1 MNKRGGTWKRG
12 VNLEK
17 KKGIFYGWWIVVACT
32 LIMATFFT
40 LLLSCLGLFTVP
52 MTEDLGIS
60 RTAFSTF
67 STITSIL
74 GMILSP
80 VAGKVLAVR
89 DTRKIMTVS
98 LLIAVIGYTC
108 LSFVNNVV
116 LLYILAFVI
125 GTGSVFCTTVPIAVV
140 LTRWFV
146 KDRSKAMS
154 ITFAGSSIGAMIL
167 SPVISSI
174 IESLGWRMAFRIL
187 GLGMLVI
194 LVPIVFLLV
203 RSKPEDKGLKALGA
217 DEAVKAGATAEAGMT
232 GLPLRELRR
241 HATFWVY
248 VIGIFVML
256 LTMGAMYHMPAH
268 ISGSLGISA
277 DLAATFVSIY
287 SLVAIFGKLIMGA
300 VFDRFGVKAG
310 ILLGTVCMGL
320 CYVFLIIAKSFP
332 MLIVVAVFYGLG
344 SAHGTIFPPTLTSK
358 LFGSKYYSEV
368 FGFVNA
374 FASLALAVCN
384 IIMAAPYDITGSY
397 TLSWIIGLAA
407 AILATVLLFA
417 SSTGAKKLMV
427 EKASENI

>member
-1 MNKRGGTWKRG
+1 M
-12 VNLEK
+12 EK
-17 KKGIFYGWWIVVACT
+17 KKGIFYGWWIVLACT

-40 LLLSCLGLFTVP
+40 LLLSCLGLFTAPV
-52 MTEDLGIS
+52 TEDLGIS

-67 STITSIL
+67 STIMSIL

-80 VAGKVLAVR
+80 VAGKVFAKK
-89 DTRKIMTVS
+89 DTRMIMSIS

-108 LSFVNNVV
+108 LSFVNDVV
-116 LLYILAFVI
+116 LLYILALVI
-125 GTGSVFCTTVPIAVV
+125 GTGSAFCTTVPIAVV

-167 SPVISSI
+167 SPVITSI
-174 IESLGWRMAFRIL
+174 INSMGWRMAFRLL

-217 DEAVKAGATAEAGMT
+217 DDAVASGSSPAEAGQS
-232 GLPLRELRR
+232 GLPLRELRK
-241 HATFWVY
+241 HPTFWVF

-268 ISGSLGISA
+268 ITGIGISSE
-277 DLAATFVSIY
+277 LAATFVSIY
-287 SLVAIFGKLIMGA
+287 SLIAIFGKLLMGA

-320 CYVFLIIAKSFP
+320 CYVFLLIAKTFP
-332 MLIVVAVFYGLG
+332 VLIVVAVFYGLG

-358 LFGSKYYSEV
+358 LYGSKYYSEI

-374 FASLALAVCN
+374 FASLSLAVCN
-384 IIMAAPYDITGSY
+384 IIMAAPYDATGSY

-407 AILATVLLFA
+407 AVLATVLLFA
-417 SSTGAKKLMV
+417 ASSGAKKLPT
-427 EKASENI
+427 E

>member
-1 MNKRGGTWKRG
+1 M
-12 VNLEK
+12 EK
-17 KKGIFYGWWIVVACT
+17 KKGIFYGWWIVLACT

-40 LLLSCLGLFTVP
+40 LLLSCLGLFTAPV
-52 MTEDLGIS
+52 TEDLGIS

-67 STITSIL
+67 STIMSIL

-80 VAGKVLAVR
+80 VAGKVFAKH
-89 DTRKIMTVS
+89 DIRKIMTLA
-98 LLIAVIGYTC
+98 LLAAVIGYTC
-108 LSFVNNVV
+108 LSFVNDVI
-116 LLYILAFVI
+116 LLYILALVI
-125 GTGSVFCTTVPIAVV
+125 GTGSAFCTTVPIAVV

-167 SPVISSI
+167 SPIISSI
-174 IESLGWRMAFRIL
+174 IESMGWRMAFRLL

-203 RSKPEDKGLKALGA
+203 RSKPEDKGLQALGA
-217 DEAVKAGATAEAGMT
+217 DEMTSAGTTSAAGLT
-232 GLPLRELRR
+232 GLPLRELRK
-241 HATFWVY
+241 HPTFWVY
-248 VIGIFVML
+248 VTGIFVML

-268 ISGSLGISA
+268 ITGIGLSA
-277 DLAATFVSIY
+277 ELSATFVSIY
-287 SLVAIFGKLIMGA
+287 SLIAIFGKLLMGA

-320 CYVFLIIAKSFP
+320 CYVFLLIAKTFTV
-332 MLIVVAVFYGLG
+332 LIVVAVFYGLG

-358 LFGSKYYSEV
+358 LYGAKHYSEV

-374 FASLALAVCN
+374 FASLSLAVCN
-384 IIMAAPYDITGSY
+384 IIMAAPYDATGSY

-407 AILATVLLFA
+407 AVLATVLLFA
-417 SSTGAKKLMV
+417 ASSGAKKLP
-427 EKASENI
+427 SE

>member
-1 MNKRGGTWKRG
+1 M
-12 VNLEK
+12 EK
-17 KKGIFYGWWIVVACT
+17 KKGIFYGWWIVLACT

-40 LLLSCLGLFTVP
+40 LLLSCLGLFTAPV
-52 MTEDLGIS
+52 TEDLGIS

-67 STITSIL
+67 STIMSIL

-80 VAGKVLAVR
+80 VAGKVFAKK
-89 DTRKIMTVS
+89 DTRMIMSIS

-108 LSFVNNVV
+108 LSFVNDVV
-116 LLYILAFVI
+116 LLYILALVI
-125 GTGSVFCTTVPIAVV
+125 GTGSAFCTTVPIAVV

-167 SPVISSI
+167 SPVITSI
-174 IESLGWRMAFRIL
+174 INSMGWRMAFRLL

-217 DEAVKAGATAEAGMT
+217 DDAVASGASPAESGQS
-232 GLPLRELRR
+232 GLPLRELRK
-241 HATFWVY
+241 HPTFWVF

-268 ISGSLGISA
+268 ITGIGISSE
-277 DLAATFVSIY
+277 LAATFVSIY
-287 SLVAIFGKLIMGA
+287 SLIAIFGKLLMGA

-320 CYVFLIIAKSFP
+320 CYVFLLIAKTFP
-332 MLIVVAVFYGLG
+332 VLIVVAVFYGLG

-358 LFGSKYYSEV
+358 LYGSKYYSEI

-374 FASLALAVCN
+374 FASLSLAVCN
-384 IIMAAPYDITGSY
+384 IIMAAPYDATGSY

-407 AILATVLLFA
+407 AVLATVLLFA
-417 SSTGAKKLMV
+417 ASSGAKKLP
-427 EKASENI
+427 SE

>member
-1 MNKRGGTWKRG
+1 M
-12 VNLEK
+12 EK
-17 KKGIFYGWWIVVACT
+17 KKGIFYGWWIVLACT

-40 LLLSCLGLFTVP
+40 LLLSCLGLFTAPV
-52 MTEDLGIS
+52 TEDLGIS

-67 STITSIL
+67 STIMSIL

-80 VAGKVLAVR
+80 VAGKVFAKK
-89 DTRKIMTVS
+89 DTRMIMSIS

-108 LSFVNNVV
+108 LSFVNDVV
-116 LLYILAFVI
+116 LLYILALVI
-125 GTGSVFCTTVPIAVV
+125 GTGSAFCTTVPIAVV

-167 SPVISSI
+167 SPVITSI
-174 IESLGWRMAFRIL
+174 INSMGWRMAFRLL

-217 DEAVKAGATAEAGMT
+217 DDAAASGASPAEAGQS
-232 GLPLRELRR
+232 GLPLRELRK
-241 HATFWVY
+241 HPTFWVF

-268 ISGSLGISA
+268 ITGIGISSE
-277 DLAATFVSIY
+277 LAATFVSIY
-287 SLVAIFGKLIMGA
+287 SLIAIFGKLLMGA

-320 CYVFLIIAKSFP
+320 CYVFLLIAKTFP
-332 MLIVVAVFYGLG
+332 VLIVVAVFYGLG

-358 LFGSKYYSEV
+358 LYGSKYYSEI

-374 FASLALAVCN
+374 FASLSLAVCN
-384 IIMAAPYDITGSY
+384 IIMAAPYDATGSY

-407 AILATVLLFA
+407 AVLATVLLFA
-417 SSTGAKKLMV
+417 ASSGAKKLPT
-427 EKASENI
+427 E

>member
-1 MNKRGGTWKRG
+1 
-12 VNLEK
+12 
-17 KKGIFYGWWIVVACT
+17 
-32 LIMATFFT
+32 MATFFT
-40 LLLSCLGLFTVP
+40 LLLSCLGLFTAPV
-52 MTEDLGIS
+52 TEDLGIS

-67 STITSIL
+67 STIMSIL

-80 VAGKVLAVR
+80 VAGKVFAKK
-89 DTRKIMTVS
+89 DTRMIMSIS

-108 LSFVNNVV
+108 LSFVNDVV
-116 LLYILAFVI
+116 LLYILALVI
-125 GTGSVFCTTVPIAVV
+125 GTGSAFCTTVPIAVV

-167 SPVISSI
+167 SPVITSI
-174 IESLGWRMAFRIL
+174 INSMGWRMAFRLL

-217 DEAVKAGATAEAGMT
+217 DDAVASGASPAESGQS
-232 GLPLRELRR
+232 GLPLRELRK
-241 HATFWVY
+241 HPTFWVF

-268 ISGSLGISA
+268 ITGIGISSE
-277 DLAATFVSIY
+277 LAATFVSIY
-287 SLVAIFGKLIMGA
+287 SLIAIFGKLLMGA

-320 CYVFLIIAKSFP
+320 CYVFLLIAKTFP
-332 MLIVVAVFYGLG
+332 VLIVVAVFYGLG

-358 LFGSKYYSEV
+358 LYGSKYYSEI

-374 FASLALAVCN
+374 FASLSLAVCN
-384 IIMAAPYDITGSY
+384 IIMAAPYDATGSY

-407 AILATVLLFA
+407 AVLATVLLFA
-417 SSTGAKKLMV
+417 ASSGAKKLP
-427 EKASENI
+427 SE

>member
-1 MNKRGGTWKRG
+1 M
-12 VNLEK
+12 EK
-17 KKGIFYGWWIVVACT
+17 KKGIFYGWWIVLACT

-40 LLLSCLGLFTVP
+40 LLLSCLGLFTAPV
-52 MTEDLGIS
+52 TEDLGIS

-67 STITSIL
+67 STIMSIL

-80 VAGKVLAVR
+80 VAGKVFAKK
-89 DTRKIMTVS
+89 DTRMIMSIS

-108 LSFVNNVV
+108 LSFVNDVV
-116 LLYILAFVI
+116 LLYILALVI
-125 GTGSVFCTTVPIAVV
+125 GTGSAFCTTVPIAVV

-167 SPVISSI
+167 SPVITSI
-174 IESLGWRMAFRIL
+174 INSMGWRMAFRLL

-217 DEAVKAGATAEAGMT
+217 DDAVASGTSPAEAGQS
-232 GLPLRELRR
+232 GLPLRELRK
-241 HATFWVY
+241 HPTFWVF

-268 ISGSLGISA
+268 ITGIGISSE
-277 DLAATFVSIY
+277 LAATFVSIY
-287 SLVAIFGKLIMGA
+287 SLIAIFGKLLMGA

-320 CYVFLIIAKSFP
+320 CYVFLLIAKTFP
-332 MLIVVAVFYGLG
+332 VLIVVAVFYGLG

-358 LFGSKYYSEV
+358 LYGSKYYSEI

-374 FASLALAVCN
+374 FASLSLAVCN
-384 IIMAAPYDITGSY
+384 IIMAAPYDATGSY

-407 AILATVLLFA
+407 AVLATVLLFA
-417 SSTGAKKLMV
+417 ASSGAKKLP
-427 EKASENI
+427 SE

>member
-1 MNKRGGTWKRG
+1 M
-12 VNLEK
+12 EK
-17 KKGIFYGWWIVVACT
+17 KKGIFYGWWIVLACT

-40 LLLSCLGLFTVP
+40 LLLSCLGLFTAPV
-52 MTEDLGIS
+52 TEDLGIS

-67 STITSIL
+67 STIMSIL

-80 VAGKVLAVR
+80 VAGKVFAKK
-89 DTRKIMTVS
+89 DTRMIMSIS

-108 LSFVNNVV
+108 LSFVNDVV
-116 LLYILAFVI
+116 LLYILALVI
-125 GTGSVFCTTVPIAVV
+125 GTGSAFCTTVPIAVV

-167 SPVISSI
+167 SPVITSI
-174 IESLGWRMAFRIL
+174 INSMGWRMAFRLL

-217 DEAVKAGATAEAGMT
+217 DDAVASGASPAESGQS
-232 GLPLRELRR
+232 GLPLRELRK
-241 HATFWVY
+241 HPTFWVF

-268 ISGSLGISA
+268 ITGIGISSE
-277 DLAATFVSIY
+277 LAATFVSIY
-287 SLVAIFGKLIMGA
+287 SLIAIFGKLLMGA

-320 CYVFLIIAKSFP
+320 CYVFLLIAKTFP
-332 MLIVVAVFYGLG
+332 VLIVVAVFYGLG

-358 LFGSKYYSEV
+358 LYGSKYYSEI

-374 FASLALAVCN
+374 FASLSLAVCN
-384 IIMAAPYDITGSY
+384 IIMAAPYDATGSY

-407 AILATVLLFA
+407 AVLATVLLFA
-417 SSTGAKKLMV
+417 ASSGAKKLPT
-427 EKASENI
+427 E

>member
-1 MNKRGGTWKRG
+1 
-12 VNLEK
+12 
-17 KKGIFYGWWIVVACT
+17 
-32 LIMATFFT
+32 MATFFT

-52 MTEDLGIS
+52 VTEDLGIS

-67 STITSIL
+67 STIMSIL

-80 VAGKVLAVR
+80 VAGKIFARYSIRMV
-89 DTRKIMTVS
+89 MSVS
-98 LLIAVIGYTC
+98 LLVAVIGYTC
-108 LSFVNNVV
+108 LSFVNDVV

-125 GTGSVFCTTVPIAVV
+125 GTGSAFSTTVPIAVV

-174 IESLGWRMAFRIL
+174 ITSMGWRMAFRIL

-194 LVPIVFLLV
+194 LVPIVFFVV
-203 RSKPEDKGLKALGA
+203 RSKPEDKGLTALGA
-217 DEAVKAGATAEAGMT
+217 EEAAAAAGSKPSAVAT
-232 GLPLRELRR
+232 GLPLRELRK
-241 HATFWVY
+241 HPSFWIY

-256 LTMGAMYHMPAH
+256 ITMGVMYHMPAH
-268 ISGSLGISA
+268 MTGIGISDELSA
-277 DLAATFVSIY
+277 MIVSIY
-287 SLVAIFGKLIMGA
+287 SFVAIFGKLLMGA
-300 VFDRFGVKAG
+300 VFDKFGVKAG

-320 CYVFLIIAKSFP
+320 CYVFLLIAHSFAL
-332 MLIVVAVFYGLG
+332 LIVVAVFYGLG

-358 LFGSKYYSEV
+358 LYGSKHYSEV

-384 IIMAAPYDITGSY
+384 IVMAAPYDATGSY
-397 TLSWIIGLAA
+397 TLSWIIGIAA
-407 AILATVLLFA
+407 AAVATVLLFA
-417 SSTGAKKLMV
+417 ASSGAKKLP
-427 EKASENI
+427 SE

>member
-1 MNKRGGTWKRG
+1 M
-12 VNLEK
+12 EK
-17 KKGIFYGWWIVVACT
+17 KKGIFYGWWIVLACT

-40 LLLSCLGLFTVP
+40 LLLSCLGLFTAPV
-52 MTEDLGIS
+52 TEDLGIS

-67 STITSIL
+67 STIMSIL

-80 VAGKVLAVR
+80 VAGKVFAKK
-89 DTRKIMTVS
+89 DTRMIMSIS

-108 LSFVNNVV
+108 LSFVNDVV
-116 LLYILAFVI
+116 LLYILALVI
-125 GTGSVFCTTVPIAVV
+125 GTGSAFCTTVPIAVV

-167 SPVISSI
+167 SPVITSI
-174 IESLGWRMAFRIL
+174 INSMGWRMAFRLL

-217 DEAVKAGATAEAGMT
+217 DEAVTSGASPAEAGQS
-232 GLPLRELRR
+232 GLPLRELRK
-241 HATFWVY
+241 HPTFWVF

-268 ISGSLGISA
+268 ITGIGISSE
-277 DLAATFVSIY
+277 LAATFVSIY
-287 SLVAIFGKLIMGA
+287 SLIAIFGKLLMGA

-320 CYVFLIIAKSFP
+320 CYVFLLIAKTFP
-332 MLIVVAVFYGLG
+332 VLIVVAVFYGLG

-358 LFGSKYYSEV
+358 LYGSKYYSEI

-374 FASLALAVCN
+374 FASLSLAVCN
-384 IIMAAPYDITGSY
+384 IIMAAPYDATGSY
-397 TLSWIIGLAA
+397 TISWIIGLAA
-407 AILATVLLFA
+407 AVLATVLLFA
-417 SSTGAKKLMV
+417 ASSGAKKLP
-427 EKASENI
+427 SE